1 MLDRRVLPHAQAES
15 TAGEAVAGML
25 RHGWGFSPRPLSFTP
40 PCLANKPLDLLL
52 PEGVRAAMGNRLTLG
67 RTLEEVHA

>member
-1 MLDRRVLPHAQAES
+1 
-15 TAGEAVAGML
+15 
-25 RHGWGFSPRPLSFTP
+25 
-40 PCLANKPLDLLL
+40 LANKPLDLLL

>member
-1 MLDRRVLPHAQAES
+1 
-15 TAGEAVAGML
+15 ML